1 MIRRRTTLDEDRQAY
16 HRALARA
23 DRRATILAG
32 ALVFALALLCARVFL
47 QACCI

>member
-1 MIRRRTTLDEDRQAY
+1 MKRPTTLEQDRQAY

-23 DRRATILAG
+23 DTRATILG
-32 ALVFALALLCARVFL
+32 GTLVLALIILCARMFL

>member
-1 MIRRRTTLDEDRQAY
+1 MKPRTTLEDDRLAY

-23 DRRATILAG
+23 DRRATILSG
-32 ALVFALALLCARVFL
+32 ALVFALVTLCARMFL

>member
-1 MIRRRTTLDEDRQAY
+1 MKRPTTLEEDREAY

-32 ALVFALALLCARVFL
+32 ALVFALALLCARMFL

>member
-1 MIRRRTTLDEDRQAY
+1 MKPRTTLEKDRLAY

-23 DRRATILAG
+23 DRRATILGG
-32 ALVFALALLCARVFL
+32 ALTLALIILFAREFL